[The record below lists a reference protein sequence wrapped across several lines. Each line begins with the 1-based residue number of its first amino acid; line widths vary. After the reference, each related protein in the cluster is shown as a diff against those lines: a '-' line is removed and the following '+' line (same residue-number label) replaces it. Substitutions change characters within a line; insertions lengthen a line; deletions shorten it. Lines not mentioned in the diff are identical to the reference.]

1 MARGPGKPPRKP
13 ASAGRRLP
21 LAVTSPT
28 APQAGMEGMR
38 GRCVVRPPRPA
49 VQSPLGA
56 RSVPGLGRHRP
67 SRPPSR
73 PSPSPGGS
81 VRLPAGLTDI
91 RAAVFRR
98 WHWRIP
104 VANRDAAPEPE
115 ENIGTQLRPD
125 GVIHARK
132 TATQRQGRAPI
143 LVGLYHVPLSVRF
156 PDCPP
161 SRTGSQHRQA
171 TQDIARRD
179 MRTQEPRRKLARQD
193 QRQMGGCRRRTPTGA
208 VG

>member
-1 MARGPGKPPRKP
+1 
-13 ASAGRRLP
+13 
-21 LAVTSPT
+21 
-28 APQAGMEGMR
+28 MR
-38 GRCVVRPPRPA
+38 GRCVVRPPRNA
-49 VQSPLGA
+49 VQSLLGA

-104 VANRDAAPEPE
+104 VTNRHAAPGPKEKHRYPTPPE
-115 ENIGTQLRPD
+115 RSHPREKR
-125 GVIHARK
+125 
-132 TATQRQGRAPI
+132 RQPKGKGEKGR
-143 LVGLYHVPLSVRF
+143 GLYNLSSSVCTMFPCRF
-156 PDCPP
+156 ASPTASP

-193 QRQMGGCRRRTPTGA
+193 QRQMGGCRRRTLTGA